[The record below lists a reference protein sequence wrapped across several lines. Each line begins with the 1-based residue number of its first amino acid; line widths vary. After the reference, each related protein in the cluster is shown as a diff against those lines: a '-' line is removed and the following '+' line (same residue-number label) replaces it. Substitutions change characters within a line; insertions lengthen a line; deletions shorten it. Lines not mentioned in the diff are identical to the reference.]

1 MKKYLLIIL
10 IFIFAVVFIHAQGL
24 GEVQGIEYRDSNPAA
39 PAPASVSQLDTS
51 VKTLAQG
58 LNRKL
63 GEVKAGKIAVGQFAY
78 RGNIVPLGNYW
89 TSQLTGELA
98 NMPNKSYVVLSGGL
112 AGADYTISG
121 EIIDTDSTAIRIYAR
136 LIRAD
141 NRAIE
146 ASFNFDFQ
154 KNPQIIGLLIAESGQ
169 GGRSSSSSVAPDALE
184 PDSFEAPVPYELGSD
199 PNVQVVNRTLHSG
212 DEDFFLIIP
221 GDDGQLLMETTGSTD
236 TYMEFYNEQT
246 REKLGQNDDGGSGS
260 NARIRYR
267 VQSGTRYIAK
277 VRGCSSSDTGSYGF
291 RASLAVRT
299 STSTF
304 DNPVPYEIGSDENAA
319 IVNRTL
325 DREDEEYFLLVPA
338 NDGQLIAE
346 TTGSTDTYM
355 ELYIADT
362 RQKLAENDDG
372 GRNGNARI
380 RYDVQAGKRY
390 IAKVRGCD
398 SSDSGPYGFHAWI
411 HVQVRLTPDEYEPD
425 NDSNSAKQIEIG
437 KPQQHNFHNANDVDW
452 VKFQITRPGRYV
464 IRTRGANTNRLD
476 TYIELFDS
484 KMSPIDNDDDG
495 GDGVDSRL
503 SLNLESGLYY
513 LKVECLD
520 GNPDQPYNISIE
532 AER

>member
-1 MKKYLLIIL
+1 MKKYLLVIS

-24 GEVQGIEYRDSNPAA
+24 GERQGIEYRDSNPAA
-39 PAPASVSQLDTS
+39 PAPASVSQLDMS
-51 VKTLAQG
+51 VKTLAEG
-58 LNRKL
+58 LNKKL
-63 GEVKAGKIAVGQFAY
+63 GEVKAEKIAVGQFAY

-121 EIIDTDSTAIRIYAR
+121 EIIDTDSTAIRLYAR

-154 KNPQIIGLLIAESGQ
+154 KNPQVIGLLIAESGQ
-169 GGRSSSSSVAPDALE
+169 SGRSSSSSVAPDALE
-184 PDSFEAPVPYELGSD
+184 PDDFDAPVPYEIGAD

-212 DEDFFLIIP
+212 DEDFFLLIP
-221 GDDGQLLMETTGSTD
+221 ADDGQLLMETTGNTD
-236 TYMEFYNEQT
+236 TYMEFYNAET
-246 REKLGQNDDGGSGS
+246 RERLAQNDDGGSGS

-267 VQSGTRYIAK
+267 VQAGTRYIAK
-277 VRGCSSSDTGSYGF
+277 VRGYSSNTGSYGF

-304 DNPVPYEIGSDENAA
+304 DNPVPYEIGSDESAA
-319 IVNRTL
+319 IVNRFL
-325 DREDEEYFLLVPA
+325 DRDDEEYFLLVPA

-355 ELYIADT
+355 EFYNAQT
-362 RQKLAENDDG
+362 RERLAQNDDG
-372 GRNGNARI
+372 GRGGNARI
-380 RYDVQAGKRY
+380 RHDVQAGTRY

-398 SSDSGPYGFHAWI
+398 SSDSGAYGFHAWI
-411 HVQVRLTPDEYEPD
+411 QVQVRITPDEYEPD
-425 NDSNSAKQIEIG
+425 NNPDSAKLIEIG
-437 KPQQHNFHNANDVDW
+437 KPQQHTFHNSNDVDW

-464 IRTRGANTNRLD
+464 IRTRGANSNRLD
-476 TYIELFDS
+476 TYIDLFDS
-484 KMSPIDNDDDG
+484 ELNPIDEDDDG
-495 GDGVDSRL
+495 GYSVDSRL
-503 SLNLESGLYY
+503 SLDLESGLYY
-513 LKVECLD
+513 LRVECLD

-532 AER
+532 ADR